1 MTTQSTFRTLLRRTW
16 LPTLALIV
24 MAFFGG
30 YALLGANGILAY
42 GQYKHELAAKQAQY
56 AALTRQRAVLK
67 NRVALLD
74 PRHANPDMVDELVR
88 KQLDVASPDEVI
100 VPLK

>member
-1 MTTQSTFRTLLRRTW
+1 MTTPSTFRTLLRRTW

-30 YALLGANGILAY
+30 YAVLGTNGILAY
-42 GQYKHELAAKQAQY
+42 GEYKHQLAAQQARY
-56 AALTRQRAVLK
+56 AGLDKQRAVLK

-74 PRHANPDMVDELVR
+74 PGTPIPTWSTNWC
-88 KQLDVASPDEVI
+88 ASNSTLPA
-100 VPLK
+100 LTRSSSR